1 MSTPTVTL
9 DVVDLVLR
17 VASATVGASEV
28 PPETN
33 RGPYVARVLGTT
45 GLPEGHPW
53 CAAWV
58 SDVGVSALGEVWP
71 VRRSASVQQVCE
83 WAVAKNCRYV
93 ATKSK
98 AQPGDLF
105 ALWYPKLNRWA
116 HIGLV
121 VSVAKDGKTIQ
132 TIEGNTSGAGERE
145 GWMVARKT
153 RVLTSKDRLIRW
165 TEALA

>member
-1 MSTPTVTL
+1 MSITP
-9 DVVDLVLR
+9 VDLVLR

-28 PPETN
+28 PPNTN
-33 RGPYVARVLGTT
+33 RGPYVARVLATT
-45 GLPEGHPW
+45 GLGEGHPW

-58 SDVGVSALGEVWP
+58 TDIGVCALGDAWP
-71 VRRSASVQQVCE
+71 VRRSASVVQLCE
-83 WAVAKNCRYV
+83 WAVSKDCRYV
-93 ATKSK
+93 ATRVK

-116 HIGLV
+116 HVGLV

-165 TEALA
+165 TEALS